1 MDVTNIVD
9 EIDLVV
15 EVTETLDD
23 GTSNTARFGVSK
35 AVLTKVSTVF
45 LGMLV
50 GAHWKERS
58 QSLISLGDGRI
69 TVTEV
74 WLRVMHKTSLVY
86 NLHFPDLWHLVQAID
101 YYNLEVTAFNE
112 WFAMWY
118 QKANSII
125 LKPAELLYPTWRFDH
140 AKGFAQ
146 WTSFMVYNYTRHI
159 TEENPTMLIQYHL
172 PSRLIQQL
180 NAAKGRLRTVLFR
193 GLWAPCHRLL
203 NSSCTCRKATLYDYQ
218 QHLYSINVWPLETVF
233 LHKSINEILE
243 NLTKFSYEAPAGACV
258 LCRQNYKN
266 IVTRVEENVSAY
278 FDGLCLDCL
287 DRSKP
292 KTGDVDMDYWR
303 HHELKEH
310 EYTSGCRF
318 PHRQPTWYFSFNGR
332 KEERD
337 RMAKKMHERHE
348 RRRRSERYRTG
359 LWSDSGHGDSD

>member
-1 MDVTNIVD
+1 MDVTDIAD
-9 EIDLVV
+9 KSDLIV
-15 EVTETLDD
+15 EVTETLDN
-23 GTSNTARFGVSK
+23 GTSKTARFGVSK
-35 AVLTKVSTVF
+35 AVLTKVSSVF

-58 QSLISLGDGRI
+58 QSLISLGDGHL

-74 WLRVMHKTSLVY
+74 WLRVMHETSLMY
-86 NLHFPDLWHLVQAID
+86 NLLFPDLWHLVQAID
-101 YYNLEVTAFNE
+101 YYDLEVTAFND
-112 WFAMWY
+112 WFATWY
-118 QKANSII
+118 QKANSIV

-140 AKGFAQ
+140 AKGFAR
-146 WTSFMVYNYTRHI
+146 WTRFMAYNHTGHI
-159 TEENPTMLIQYHL
+159 TEKNPTKLIHYHL

-203 NSSCTCRKATLYDYQ
+203 HSGCACRKETLYDYQ
-218 QHLYSINVWPLETVF
+218 EHLYTIDVWPLETVF

-243 NLTKFSYEAPAGACV
+243 NLTRFSYEAPARACV
-258 LCRQNYKN
+258 LCRQDYKK
-266 IVTRVEENVSAY
+266 IVKGVEQNVRSY

-292 KTGDVDMDYWR
+292 KTEDIDMDYWR

-310 EYTSGCRF
+310 EWTSGCRF
-318 PHRQPTWYFSFNGR
+318 SHKQPTWYFSFNGR

-337 RMAKKMHERHE
+337 RMAKKMQGSRP
-348 RRRRSERYRTG
+348 RNGRYRTSPR
-359 LWSDSGHGDSD
+359 SDSGHGGSDEET